1 MEEKIKELRKKLIE
15 QLKKLEDGSHIM
27 LDYDP
32 RLLEMV
38 LFKKTILIKKQYKQF
53 ALPKEALEKI
63 DFSNVNFDDFY
74 ATNFDFT
81 DLYGIKLNPQTIYD
95 KNLNCS
101 TLNGVT
107 FIGPFDGVSIQYT
120 DFTGSIGAYIN
131 PTKLYFND
139 NRDDRDDPEILM
151 TNCKFNGVTFTSPIK
166 FLILGYVRH
175 YGYYGSYLSKKVAV
189 PNIEGSD
196 FTGSRNAIIYMDYM
210 NKYDMSLV
218 GCTLTDTTII
228 GEVSCRIGNTDF
240 TGSRGQ
246 NILGIETKVSI
257 NPQKVPD
264 RSMKSCKFN
273 GVKFTG
279 SFDGA
284 IIAGSD
290 FTGSVNATID
300 LNRIDKEH
308 NYDDVNFTDTTVIG
322 YSNEEM
328 TISSD
333 GKLGTDLESM
343 VDKLLGLEHET
354 EMFTKKELEATR
366 KRLLEESK
374 RKVQEKISEL
384 LRLVE
389 TTEKLGVDPKN
400 LYCSIPIGKEELLVQ
415 IDDHYEINRNFV
427 NYLRFLNLSMIDFS
441 NVKVSGLDFRGS
453 GARINPQL
461 VYKKDLSNG
470 IFDAGNIK
478 FYDDLNGVN
487 IEGADFTECEV
498 DPKEKKKI

>member
-1 MEEKIKELRKKLIE
+1 MEEKINELRKRLIE
-15 QLKKLEDGSHIM
+15 RLKELEEGSHIK

-38 LFKKTILIKKQYKQF
+38 LFKKTISGKGQYKQF

-81 DLYGIKLNPQTIYD
+81 GLHGIKLNPQTIYD

-101 TLNGVT
+101 ILNGVT
-107 FIGPFDGVSIQYT
+107 FIGPFDNVSIQCT
-120 DFTGSIGAYIN
+120 DFTGSTGAYIN
-131 PTKLYFND
+131 PTKLYFKDEYDENKI
-139 NRDDRDDPEILM
+139 NM

-166 FLILGYVRH
+166 ILNLGYVRH
-175 YGYYGSYLSKKVAV
+175 YCYYSSYLSKSVAL
-189 PNIEGSD
+189 PNIKGSD

-210 NKYDMSLV
+210 NKYEMSLV

-228 GEVSCRIGNTDF
+228 GEVSCNIGNTDF
-240 TGSRGQ
+240 SGSRGQ
-246 NILGIETKVSI
+246 NILGIETKVPI
-257 NPQKVPD
+257 NPQKLPNK
-264 RSMKSCKFN
+264 SMQNCKFD
-273 GVKFTG
+273 GIKFTG
-279 SFDGA
+279 LFDEA

-290 FTGSVNATID
+290 FTGSTNATIE

-333 GKLGTDLESM
+333 GKLGTNLESM
-343 VDKLLGLEHET
+343 IDKLLGIEHES

-366 KRLLEESK
+366 KRLLEANRK
-374 RKVQEKISEL
+374 KVQEKISEL

-389 TTEKLGVDPKN
+389 TTERLGVEPRH
-400 LYCSIPIGKEELLVQ
+400 LYSSIPISREELFVT

-427 NYLRFLNLSMIDFS
+427 EYLRFLNLSMIDFD
-441 NVKVSGLDFRGS
+441 NVKVSGLDFRHS

-487 IEGADFTECEV
+487 IEGADFSECEV
-498 DPKEKKKI
+498 DPKEKKK